1 MSLEARKREGAVGFK
16 IVAIALLLA
25 AWMAGSAAAADRADH
40 KVPWPKPRTLSAAAG
55 SSFSVT
61 VRVRNVSRN
70 RAARRS
76 VTIPSI
82 GVMLVAGGTVTGYD
96 TAAITLGNAGQGGA
110 APGGHAGAT
119 GKRAFTAQS

>member
-25 AWMAGSAAAADRADH
+25 AWVAGSAAAADRADH
-40 KVPWPKPRTLSAAAG
+40 KVPWPKPRTLSAGAG

-61 VRVRNVSRN
+61 VRVRNVSRH
-70 RAARRS
+70 RTARRS

-82 GVMLVAGGTVTGYD
+82 AGSTVSGYD
-96 TAAITLGNAGQGGA
+96 TDAFTLGNAGQDGA
-110 APGGHAGAT
+110 SAPGHAGAT